1 MADTHSK
8 YLIIGNAIAA
18 VGGITGIRTVDPLG
32 SITVISGEDRP
43 VYSRPLISYWLE
55 GRVEKENIRYRD
67 RDFYE
72 KNDVSVEYGVM
83 ATAVD
88 AKRKIV
94 TLTGGRTISYEKL
107 LVATGSHPFVPPIPG
122 RDSAKNTFTFT
133 TMDDAEGIA
142 EVLTP
147 ESQVVILGAGLIGLK
162 AGEALMDQCGS
173 LTVVDLAD
181 QVLPS
186 VLDAECAALY
196 ADYLEGLGMAL
207 RLGTSITQIGEGE
220 VTLSDGNTLAYDILI
235 LAVGTRPESSLV
247 ESAGGDVQ
255 RGIVT
260 DRQQRT
266 TLLDVYAAGDCTQS
280 YDCSSETEKNM
291 AILPNAYLQGEVA
304 GINMAGGEA
313 VYTRAFPVN
322 AMGIKGY
329 YMLTAGSTMGDPVVV
344 EEKGTLK
351 KFYIQDDRLVG
362 FIILGDCDRG
372 GIYTELIR
380 NQTPLSETDWAMLME
395 APRLAAFGKNIRK
408 ADLAEA
414 H

>member
-181 QVLPS
+181 RVLPS

-220 VTLSDGNTLAYDILI
+220 VTLSDGDTLAYDILI

-344 EEKGTLK
+344 EK
-351 KFYIQDDRLVG
+351 
-362 FIILGDCDRG
+362 
-372 GIYTELIR
+372 
-380 NQTPLSETDWAMLME
+380 
-395 APRLAAFGKNIRK
+395 
-408 ADLAEA
+408 
-414 H
+414 